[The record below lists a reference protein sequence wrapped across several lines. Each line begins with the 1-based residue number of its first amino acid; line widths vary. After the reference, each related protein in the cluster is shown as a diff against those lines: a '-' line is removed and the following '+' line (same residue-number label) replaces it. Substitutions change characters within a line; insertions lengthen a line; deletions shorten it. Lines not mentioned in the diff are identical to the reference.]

1 MYDKMTPSAV
11 TAPATQPRRHPSEA
25 MASLRIVTHAV
36 SSPCDK
42 FASLYLPLEASDS
55 VGSGEDYHIS
65 SWRKGWTRML
75 VVRTAVISRGSMNVP
90 AYSGARCPLLS
101 PTERKHSVMSRH
113 RMAGA

>member
-55 VGSGEDYHIS
+55 LGSGEDYHIS
-65 SWRKGWTRML
+65 SRRKGWTRML
-75 VVRTAVISRGSMNVP
+75 VYLPRVNERTRLLGSALPAGLVGNRRSHAALYWFTIPAVL
-90 AYSGARCPLLS
+90 A
-101 PTERKHSVMSRH
+101 
-113 RMAGA
+113 